1 MCSQPSQLGPPTTHA
16 QPARASTIHAQ
27 QAWASWP
34 LCNQL
39 GLCTTNLASR
49 SIASPNVQ
57 PAGPSSPYV
66 QPAGPASQAAT
77 VSQPAHDFSF
87 GVQPMPPASQI
98 ARQSPPAASK
108 QDFGCGKSWRTL
120 CRVPW
125 DACSSIPSR
134 SLWSDMRPPMNV
146 ISVRQTLTNV
156 DPFAQSGL
164 ERTCKS
170 DDHLG

>member
-1 MCSQPSQLGPPTTHA
+1 MPRQKLCVASRANSGHPQPMHSQPGPA
-16 QPARASTIHAQ
+16 QYMHSKPGLH
-27 QAWASWP
+27 
-34 LCNQL
+34 
-39 GLCTTNLASR
+39 GLCAIR
-49 SIASPNVQ
+49 AR
-57 PAGPSSPYV
+57 PSSPYV

-146 ISVRQTLTNV
+146 ISVRQTLTNF

-170 DDHLG
+170 DDHPG